1 MTPQPIKPPTVVKL
15 TNQPKTVEAPLETVM
30 KAKRENRDCPY
41 TRSVYSQYIRTNEK
55 THAESDG
62 NQRKAVLRDLAKDL
76 RGLAT
81 DRKTVQDTRGR
92 VQETVTGRKGTGE
105 NGGVDDMGEDMDSG
119 TVDGDDV
126 WAEGKKNEIQR
137 QTKEVM
143 ERFTSE
149 RRYQLRATSL
159 DRYRG
164 RACR

>member
-1 MTPQPIKPPTVVKL
+1 M
-15 TNQPKTVEAPLETVM
+15 
-30 KAKRENRDCPY
+30 R
-41 TRSVYSQYIRTNEK
+41 K

-62 NQRKAVLRDLAKDL
+62 NQRKTVLRDSAEDL

-105 NGGVDDMGEDMDSG
+105 HGGVDYMWEDLDPG
-119 TVDGDDV
+119 AVDGDDV
-126 WAEGKKNEIQR
+126 WTEGKKSETQR
-137 QTKEVM
+137 QTKEAG

-149 RRYQLRATSL
+149 RRYRFGVTIL